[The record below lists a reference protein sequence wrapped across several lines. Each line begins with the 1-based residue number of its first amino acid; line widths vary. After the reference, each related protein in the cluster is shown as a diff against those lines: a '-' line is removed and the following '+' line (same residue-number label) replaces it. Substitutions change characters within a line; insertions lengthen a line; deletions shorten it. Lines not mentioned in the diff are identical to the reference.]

1 MKIKLVKFP
10 YEDYEVGEVIDLGE
24 EKNASL
30 VEFQRAV
37 WVEEE
42 EKKKTPKKKVPKTTT
57 LTEDSTSEEDAPL
70 ARGADGRFVSKKEE
84 TEEPKKKGVSG

>member
-1 MKIKLVKFP
+1 MKIKLVKHS
-10 YEDYEVGEVIDLGE
+10 YMDYEVGEVVDLGE

-42 EKKKTPKKKVPKTTT
+42 TKKKTSKKKVTETAT
-57 LTEDSTSEEDAPL
+57 QTEEDENEDSSP
-70 ARGADGRFVSKKEE
+70 ARGADGRFVSKEEE
-84 TEEPKKKGVSG
+84 TEEPKKKGASG

>member
-10 YEDYEVGEVIDLGE
+10 YEDYEVGEIIDLGE

-42 EKKKTPKKKVPKTTT
+42 PKKKPTKKATKTTT
-57 LTEDSTSEEDAPL
+57 QTEEDDSESEDSSPV
-70 ARGADGRFVSKKEE
+70 RGADGRFISKKEE
-84 TEEPKKKGVSG
+84 EEKPKKKDF